1 MHSIDDIL
9 KVEGAGGQDIPL
21 LGYVEA
27 DIAFPE
33 QTSGVKDPIPTIIL
47 VVPNTSFNKDVPVVI
62 GTNCIRHCMS
72 KCHELY
78 GKSFLQQ
85 GKQDLA
91 WRVAYK
97 CMTQQSRKYNRILKA
112 SQVRVE
118 ASKPLVIK
126 PNETTILW
134 SSVKSQKTGEV
145 SLAMAE
151 ELSSGSSSPPLQVIP
166 TVANV
171 KMNGLKN
178 IIPVKVH
185 NASDADI
192 ALQPMNVWKYAPETM
207 IPVLIVTCHE

>member
-1 MHSIDDIL
+1 MCYLDGTPCLALIDTGSQITTVSQQFYEEFLSNLTMHSIDDIL

-91 WRVAYK
+91 WRLAYK

-134 SSVKSQKTGEV
+134 SSVKSK
-145 SLAMAE
+145 
-151 ELSSGSSSPPLQVIP
+151 
-166 TVANV
+166 
-171 KMNGLKN
+171 KN
-178 IIPVKVH
+178 R
-185 NASDADI
+185 
-192 ALQPMNVWKYAPETM
+192 
-207 IPVLIVTCHE
+207 